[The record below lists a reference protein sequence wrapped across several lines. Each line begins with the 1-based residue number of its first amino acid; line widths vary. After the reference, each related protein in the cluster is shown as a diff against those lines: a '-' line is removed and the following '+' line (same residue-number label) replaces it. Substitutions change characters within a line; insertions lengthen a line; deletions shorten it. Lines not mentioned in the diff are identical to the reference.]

1 MLNLRVRVCVQA
13 RRNASASLESNAVC
27 IGRLNM
33 RTLILL
39 TYLLD
44 SCSCAWFCCLFRFCY
59 PARGIRA
66 GIAGGVA
73 GDWQLPAP
81 LRRRPSPP
89 CWVNFEFWVSVSLLF
104 FCLDAPTPQAS
115 KKATNKKTKTK
126 QTRQTRSTQAN
137 EANSALQSPKIH
149 KIQHPMQPYST
160 STRYALEL
168 FKKLKASQ

>member
-39 TYLLD
+39 TYLLPIGFLFLRLVLLFI
-44 SCSCAWFCCLFRFCY
+44 SFLLSCAWNS
-59 PARGIRA
+59 RGNCWWGCRR
-66 GIAGGVA
+66 
-73 GDWQLPAP
+73 LAP
-81 LRRRPSPP
+81 TRPPSPP
-89 CWVNFEFWVSVSLLF
+89 CWVNFEFWGSVSLLF